1 MKDSTDEIPGVITQ
15 EQYVIIEQ
23 IPEETEQSEIMET
36 ANQVICTVWCNK
48 VLILWYDAGQ
58 ILL

>member
-48 VLILWYDAGQ
+48 VLIL
-58 ILL
+58 

>member
-23 IPEETEQSEIMET
+23 IPEETEQSEIMGT

-48 VLILWYDAGQ
+48 VLIL
-58 ILL
+58 